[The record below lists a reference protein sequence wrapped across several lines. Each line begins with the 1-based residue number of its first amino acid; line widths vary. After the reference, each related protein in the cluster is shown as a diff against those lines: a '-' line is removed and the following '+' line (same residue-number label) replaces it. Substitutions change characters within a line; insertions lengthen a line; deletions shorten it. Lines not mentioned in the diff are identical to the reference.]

1 MLWGTMAAKYAKVKA
16 VVNAVSGLGIIFTEG
31 YRTLLSSV
39 LPSLLKKAHQID
51 NLAVI
56 FQNNEDKEKFLKNG
70 IVKESQC
77 YYIKGSGVDLQ
88 EFAYT
93 PEPETG
99 KVKVMFAARMIE
111 EKGVFVLT
119 DAANKLRDKYKV
131 RVQFILCG
139 MIDSNP
145 KSIKKVKLEAVCDG
159 EYIKWLGH
167 RTDILNLLQKS
178 HIVAFPSYYKE
189 GLPKSLIEAAA
200 VGRPIITTDA
210 TGCRDTVEDGYNGY
224 LVPIKDSDALAE
236 KLAILIDNKQ
246 LRVEMGRHSRA
257 LAERDFSLDDVV
269 AKHLAIYRALVP

>member
-1 MLWGTMAAKYAKVKA
+1 
-16 VVNAVSGLGIIFTEG
+16 
-31 YRTLLSSV
+31 
-39 LPSLLKKAHQID
+39 
-51 NLAVI
+51 
-56 FQNNEDKEKFLKNG
+56 
-70 IVKESQC
+70 
-77 YYIKGSGVDLQ
+77 
-88 EFAYT
+88 
-93 PEPETG
+93 
-99 KVKVMFAARMIE
+99 
-111 EKGVFVLT
+111 
-119 DAANKLRDKYKV
+119 
-131 RVQFILCG
+131 

-145 KSIKKVKLEAVCDG
+145 QSIKKVKLEAVCDG